1 MFDTVTNTRVTNQ
14 RALQLADSLKITLSS
29 AKRLLR
35 NDLNGLDMVIQDYAP
50 VWRD

>member
-1 MFDTVTNTRVTNQ
+1 MFDTLTKTRATNQ
-14 RALQLADSLKITLSS
+14 RELQLADSLKIRLSS

-50 VWRD
+50 VRR